1 MVYLLKMVIP
11 PSDVKLTKGNH
22 LSYIHI
28 HINVLLTRHDLRPKR
43 WTQFNPLPVNLGDTI
58 YIYMFMYMILYMIPS
73 TTLMVSSMYTINSTM
88 DIAGVVAYGYMKLNN
103 HNIRYMMVHGPTWA
117 LFKIPLSFN
126 YTGLWIGIPLSGD
139 DKHQN
144 ILASI
149 ISRIPEQIINQ
160 RVFST
165 LESSDWLVI
174 SHWTPIK
181 S

>member
-1 MVYLLKMVIP
+1 MCSSRGMIF
-11 PSDVKLTKGNH
+11 DQ
-22 LSYIHI
+22 
-28 HINVLLTRHDLRPKR
+28 NVGHNSTPFQSIWVTRS
-43 WTQFNPLPVNLGDTI
+43 I

-117 LFKIPLSFN
+117 FFKIPLSFKTRTFIPCN
-126 YTGLWIGIPLSGD
+126 TGLWIGIPLSGD